1 MVLLGVPQED
11 KAAQRLRK
19 EAQVTLYRSYRM
31 GDFPDIQISYSSL
44 ITPLQALAQVRLP
57 LLCVLPTKYFK
68 YNEYKQNINPK
79 TSSFDHSEWIV
90 VVFLLGFFSV
100 RVPSERSNFSQTAVQ
115 LPVCWYP
122 PRNGETQTKRGEQ
135 ED

>member
-44 ITPLQALAQVRLP
+44 ITPLQALAQVRL
-57 LLCVLPTKYFK
+57 CVLPTKYSHFK

-79 TSSFDHSEWIV
+79 TSSFDHS
-90 VVFLLGFFSV
+90 
-100 RVPSERSNFSQTAVQ
+100 
-115 LPVCWYP
+115 
-122 PRNGETQTKRGEQ
+122 
-135 ED
+135 

>member
-57 LLCVLPTKYFK
+57 LLCVLPTKYSHFK

-79 TSSFDHSEWIV
+79 TRGFDHS
-90 VVFLLGFFSV
+90 
-100 RVPSERSNFSQTAVQ
+100 
-115 LPVCWYP
+115 
-122 PRNGETQTKRGEQ
+122 
-135 ED
+135 